1 MSSMFVLFD
10 IGPPGGEI
18 GAIAGLAFFLICIAV
33 AFIAFRLLKKTFK
46 LALRI
51 VVVFVILAIG
61 LVGTM
66 VWFFI
71 GSSGRGPARPP
82 QRPPAATRTR

>member
-1 MSSMFVLFD
+1 MFVLFD

-33 AFIAFRLLKKTFK
+33 AFITFRLLKKTFK

-71 GSSGRGPARPP
+71 GSSGRGPVRPP

>member
-1 MSSMFVLFD
+1 MNITQAFLD

-51 VVVFVILAIG
+51 IVVFVILAIG
-61 LVGTM
+61 LIGTM
-66 VWFFI
+66 VWFYI
-71 GSSGRGPARPP
+71 GTGRGPARP

>member
-1 MSSMFVLFD
+1 MFALFD

-51 VVVFVILAIG
+51 IVVFVILAIG
-61 LVGTM
+61 LIGTM
-66 VWFFI
+66 VWFYI
-71 GSSGRGPARPP
+71 GTGRGPARP
-82 QRPPAATRTR
+82 QRPPAVTRTR